1 MKQIGREYYDM
12 RTRINIREYNLD
24 LINGF
29 ATSIANYE
37 NRLLLCAE
45 LTHKLLHNSSV
56 HDVMGR
62 VWNDV
67 RGNES
72 QFKDRCIAQLVGRVI
87 MTK

>member
-1 MKQIGREYYDM
+1 MQMIGRDYFDM
-12 RTRINIREYNLD
+12 KTKIDIREYNLD

-45 LTHKLLHNSSV
+45 ITHKLLHKSTV
-56 HDVMGR
+56 HDIMNKIFHENG
-62 VWNDV
+62 
-67 RGNES
+67 GFSEG
-72 QFKDRCIAQLVGRVI
+72 FKAKCTAEIVGRVI